1 MEIFKIVAISIIA
14 VLLITVLKTT
24 KREDF
29 SVILTIIA
37 SILLF
42 AFAILKL
49 EDVIEL
55 LNQMIAKSG
64 INKEYLKLLIKVT
77 GITYIIEIA
86 SNICK
91 DAGSSAL
98 ATKVEMLGKL
108 SIVVLTIPIITSVV
122 SVITE
127 II

>member
-1 MEIFKIVAISIIA
+1 MEIFKIVAISIIT
-14 VLLITVLKTT
+14 VLLITVLKTI
-24 KREDF
+24 KKEDF
-29 SVILTIIA
+29 SLVLTIIA

-98 ATKVEMLGKL
+98 AAKVEMLGKL

>member
-42 AFAILKL
+42 TFAILKL

-55 LNQMIAKSG
+55 LNNIINKSG